1 MGLLQVTGTAE
12 KVSKGADLSERTK
25 RGADKSEKQKLGIAG
40 ASLLG
45 VL

>member
-1 MGLLQVTGTAE
+1 MKVTGIAE
-12 KVSKGADLSERTK
+12 KVSKCAELSDRTK
-25 RGADKSEKQKLGIAG
+25 QGADKSEKPKCGTAG